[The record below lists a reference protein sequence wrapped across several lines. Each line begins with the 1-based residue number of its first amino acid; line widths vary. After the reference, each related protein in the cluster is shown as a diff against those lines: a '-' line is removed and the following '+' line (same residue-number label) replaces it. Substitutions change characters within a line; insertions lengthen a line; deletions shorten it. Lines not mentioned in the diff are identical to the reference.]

1 VLLNGFDVDTATGTR
16 QVELRVG
23 DLPGLGLDVDL
34 LVVSA
39 FEGDY
44 RPMAGTLL
52 GRLQDAYGIR
62 LDRLAC
68 ALDLRQ
74 SPLKCWVSEA
84 IDWAELQAP
93 QSGDPPTTRFRRVAV
108 VEGTI
113 DWTTD
118 WQPDALLPWPPFN
131 RLFSLLALLPMRQIA
146 TASVASPLLGSGDQG
161 MDALLHIPDLLEGY
175 RAAFRHVPELQHLIL
190 FDRIDRSL
198 KVLGEAI
205 DAALVRPTPASS
217 RLPLP
222 KDLAGLGQLPV
233 LLRQGQEQQGEALP
247 DGLLHDLA
255 ELLELL
261 DEPEISPFALGM
273 HSRRVV
279 EQLVQHTLA
288 DLQDERV
295 SLFVGINLLRQR
307 GVDPWLISCLHQIRC
322 FGNWMVHPQG
332 PGQRRKVE
340 VADVLAVLASLQR
353 VLAEVPWEQERR

>member
-52 GRLQDAYGIR
+52 GRLQGAYGIR

-74 SPLKCWVSEA
+74 SPLKCWVSEP
-84 IDWAELQAP
+84 IDWAELQA
-93 QSGDPPTTRFRRVAV
+93 QQAGDPPTTRFKRIAV
-108 VEGTI
+108 VEGTVL
-113 DWTTD
+113 D
-118 WQPDALLPWPPFN
+118 WQPDDLLPWPPFN
-131 RLFSLLALLPMRQIA
+131 RLFSLLALLPMRLIQA
-146 TASVASPLLGSGDQG
+146 ASVASPLLGSGDQG
-161 MDALLHIPDLLEGY
+161 IDPLLHFPDLLEAY
-175 RAAFRHVPELQHLIL
+175 RAAFRHVPELQQLIL
-190 FDRIDRSL
+190 FDRTDLSL
-198 KVLGEAI
+198 KLLGEAI
-205 DAALVRPTPASS
+205 DAALVRPTPASA

-222 KDLAGLGQLPV
+222 EGLAGLGQLPQ
-233 LLRQGQEQQGEALP
+233 LLRQSQGQVGEALP

-279 EQLVQHTLA
+279 EQLVQHSLA
-288 DLQDERV
+288 EV
-295 SLFVGINLLRQR
+295 NETVPLFVGINLLRQR

-353 VLAEVPWEQERR
+353 VLAEYPWEQEKR

>member
-1 VLLNGFDVDTATGTR
+1 MLLNGFDVDTASGTR

-39 FEGDY
+39 FEGDVA
-44 RPMAGTLL
+44 PVAGTLL
-52 GRLQDAYGIR
+52 GRLMQAYGIR
-62 LDRLAC
+62 VDRLAC
-68 ALDLRQ
+68 ALDLRR

-84 IDWAELQAP
+84 IDWKELQTLQA
-93 QSGDPPTTRFRRVAV
+93 GDPPTTRFQRIAV

-113 DWTTD
+113 DGTRD
-118 WQPDALLPWPPFN
+118 GQADDLLPWPPFH
-131 RLFSLLALLPMRQIA
+131 RLFSLLALLPLRQIA

-175 RAAFRHVPELQHLIL
+175 RAAFRHVPELQQLIL
-190 FDRIDRSL
+190 FGRSDNAL

-205 DAALVRPTPASS
+205 DVALIRSNPVSA

-222 KDLAGLGQLPV
+222 QGLAGLGQLPE
-233 LLRQGQEQQGEALP
+233 LLRRGQMQVGEALP
-247 DGLLHDLA
+247 HGLLHDLA

-279 EQLVQHTLA
+279 EKLVQHSLI
-288 DLQDERV
+288 DVRERV
-295 SLFVGINLLRQR
+295 SLFVGIKLLRQR
-307 GVDPWLISCLHQIRC
+307 NVDPWLISCLHQIRC

-332 PGQRRKVE
+332 PGQRRRVE

-353 VLAEVPWEQERR
+353 VLAEYPWEQEKR

>member
-1 VLLNGFDVDTATGTR
+1 MLLNGFDVDTATGTR

-23 DLPGLGLDVDL
+23 DLPGLRLDVDL

-44 RPMAGTLL
+44 APVAGTLL
-52 GRLQDAYGIR
+52 GRLQQAYGIR

-74 SPLKCWVSEA
+74 SPLKCWVSEP

-93 QSGDPPTTRFRRVAV
+93 QADDQPTTRFKRIAV

-113 DWTTD
+113 DWSMD
-118 WQPDALLPWPPFN
+118 WQPDDLLPWPPFN

-161 MDALLHIPDLLEGY
+161 IDPLLHFPDLLEGY
-175 RAAFRHVPELQHLIL
+175 RAAFRHVPELQQLIL
-190 FDRIDRSL
+190 FGRSERPL
-198 KVLGEAI
+198 QMLGAAI
-205 DAALVRPTPASS
+205 DAALVRPTPASA

-222 KDLAGLGQLPV
+222 EGLAGLGQLPQ
-233 LLRQGQEQQGEALP
+233 LLRQSQGQVGEALP

-279 EQLVQHTLA
+279 EQLVQHSLA
-288 DLQDERV
+288 EV
-295 SLFVGINLLRQR
+295 NETVPLFVGINLLRQR

-332 PGQRRKVE
+332 PGQRRRVE

-353 VLAEVPWEQERR
+353 VLAEYPWEQEKR

>member
-1 VLLNGFDVDTATGTR
+1 
-16 QVELRVG
+16 
-23 DLPGLGLDVDL
+23 
-34 LVVSA
+34 
-39 FEGDY
+39 
-44 RPMAGTLL
+44 
-52 GRLQDAYGIR
+52 
-62 LDRLAC
+62 
-68 ALDLRQ
+68 
-74 SPLKCWVSEA
+74 VSEP
-84 IDWAELQAP
+84 IDWAELQTVQAVE
-93 QSGDPPTTRFRRVAV
+93 PPTSRFKRIAV
-108 VEGTI
+108 VEGAVL
-113 DWTTD
+113 D
-118 WQPDALLPWPPFN
+118 WQPDDLLPWPPFN

-175 RAAFRHVPELQHLIL
+175 RAAFRHVPELQQLIL

-222 KDLAGLGQLPV
+222 KDLAGLGQLPE
-233 LLRQGQEQQGEALP
+233 LLRQSQGQVGEALP

-273 HSRRVV
+273 HSRRGV

-307 GVDPWLISCLHQIRC
+307 GVDPWLISCMHQIRC

-340 VADVLAVLASLQR
+340 VADLLAVLASLQR
-353 VLAEVPWEQERR
+353 VLAEYPWEQERR

>member
-1 VLLNGFDVDTATGTR
+1 VLLNGFDVDTASGPR

-44 RPMAGTLL
+44 APVAGTLL
-52 GRLQDAYGIR
+52 GRLLQAYGLR
-62 LDRLAC
+62 VDRLAC
-68 ALDLRQ
+68 ALDLRR

-84 IDWAELQAP
+84 IDWAELQTVQPLQADGSP
-93 QSGDPPTTRFRRVAV
+93 SSRFKRIAV

-113 DWTTD
+113 DWQSD
-118 WQPDALLPWPPFN
+118 DLVPWPPFN

-146 TASVASPLLGSGDQG
+146 TATVASPLLGSGDQG

-175 RAAFRHVPELQHLIL
+175 RAAFRHVPELQQLIL
-190 FDRIDRSL
+190 FGRSDHAL
-198 KVLGEAI
+198 RPLGEAI
-205 DAALVRPTPASS
+205 DAALVRATPATT

-222 KDLAGLGQLPV
+222 QGLAGLGQLPQ
-233 LLRQGQEQQGEALP
+233 LLRQSQKQVGEALP
-247 DGLLHDLA
+247 HGLIHDLA

-279 EQLVQHTLA
+279 EQLVQHSLI
-288 DLQDERV
+288 DVKERV

-307 GVDPWLISCLHQIRC
+307 NVDPWLISCLHQIRC

-353 VLAEVPWEQERR
+353 VLAEYPWEQEKG